1 MVLGL
6 ISPFMNGRIIR
17 VANHTLKRGR
27 IDMSKFDEI
36 SELAI
41 DNYGI
46 FTAAEAVK
54 MGVDLKDVHEWVH
67 SGRLEKVGRGVFRL
81 RNYPYSEY
89 CHYAEAVALVGDGA
103 WICGDS
109 VLAMHN
115 LVLVNPLYTF
125 VATTKRVRRTLP
137 EWIEVVKKSGD
148 EDKDDFNGIP
158 CQNLASVLI
167 EAKGRLMLER
177 LHQAIIEARGR
188 GLLAVPDNERIKKEF
203 HI

>member
-1 MVLGL
+1 
-6 ISPFMNGRIIR
+6 
-17 VANHTLKRGR
+17 
-27 IDMSKFDEI
+27 MSKFDEI

-46 FTAAEAVK
+46 VTAAQAVK
-54 MGVDLKDVHEWVH
+54 IGVALKDVHEWVQ

-115 LVLVNPLYTF
+115 LALVNPLRIC

-148 EDKDDFNGIP
+148 ADKDDFNGIP

-167 EAKGRLMLER
+167 EARGRLMLER
-177 LHQAIIEARGR
+177 LHQAITEARGR
-188 GLLAVPDNERIKKEF
+188 GLLSVPDNERIKKEF
-203 HI
+203 NV

>member
-1 MVLGL
+1 MVELSAL
-6 ISPFMNGRIIR
+6 
-17 VANHTLKRGR
+17 ANYPLNRDC

-46 FTAAEAVK
+46 VTAAQAVK
-54 MGVDLKDVHEWVH
+54 IGVALKDVHEWIH
-67 SGRLEKVGRGVFRL
+67 IGRLEKVGRGVFRL

-115 LVLVNPLYTF
+115 LAFVNPLRIC

-148 EDKDDFNGIP
+148 ADKDDFNGIP

-177 LHQAIIEARGR
+177 LHQAITEARGR
-188 GLLAVPDNERIKKEF
+188 GLLSVPDNERIKKEF
-203 HI
+203 NV

>member
-1 MVLGL
+1 MVEL
-6 ISPFMNGRIIR
+6 FAM
-17 VANHTLKRGR
+17 ANYTLKRGS

-41 DNYGI
+41 ENYGI
-46 FTAAEAVK
+46 VTAAEAVK
-54 MGVDLKDVHEWVH
+54 IGVALKDVYEWIH
-67 SGRLEKVGRGVFRL
+67 SGRLEKAGRGVFRL

-89 CHYAEAVALVGDGA
+89 CHYAEAVALVGKGA

-115 LVLVNPLYTF
+115 LALVNPLRIC
-125 VATTKRVRRTLP
+125 VATTRRVRRTLP

-188 GLLAVPDNERIKKEF
+188 GLLAIRDNERIKKAF
-203 HI
+203 GA

>member
-1 MVLGL
+1 
-6 ISPFMNGRIIR
+6 
-17 VANHTLKRGR
+17 
-27 IDMSKFDEI
+27 MSKFDEI

-46 FTAAEAVK
+46 VTAAEAVRI
-54 MGVDLKDVHEWVH
+54 GVALKDVHEWIH

-81 RNYPYSEY
+81 RNYPYNEY

-115 LVLVNPLYTF
+115 LALVNPLRTY

-137 EWIEVVKKSGD
+137 EWIEVVKKNGVA
-148 EDKDDFNGIP
+148 DKDDFNGIP

-167 EAKGRLMLER
+167 EARGHLMLER
-177 LHQAIIEARGR
+177 LHQAITEARGR
-188 GLLAVPDNERIKKEF
+188 GLLSVPDNERIKKEF
-203 HI
+203 NV

>member
-1 MVLGL
+1 
-6 ISPFMNGRIIR
+6 
-17 VANHTLKRGR
+17 
-27 IDMSKFDEI
+27 MSKFDEI
-36 SELAI
+36 TELAI

-46 FTAAEAVK
+46 VTAAQAVK
-54 MGVDLKDVHEWVH
+54 LGVALKDVHEWVH
-67 SGRLEKVGRGVFRL
+67 CGRLEKVGRGVFRL

-103 WICGDS
+103 WIYGDS

-115 LVLVNPLYTF
+115 LALVNPLCTC

-148 EDKDDFNGIP
+148 KDKDDFNGIP

-167 EAKGRLMLER
+167 EAKGHLMLER
-177 LHQAIIEARGR
+177 LHQAITEARGR
-188 GLLAVPDNERIKKEF
+188 GLLSVPDNERVKMEF
-203 HI
+203 NI

>member
-1 MVLGL
+1 MVKLPAL
-6 ISPFMNGRIIR
+6 SNYTLNGEC
-17 VANHTLKRGR
+17 V
-27 IDMSKFDEI
+27 DVSKFDEI
-36 SELAI
+36 AELAI

-46 FTAAEAVK
+46 VTAAEAVK
-54 MGVDLKDVHEWVH
+54 LGVALKDVHEWVH

-81 RNYPYSEY
+81 RNYPYNEY

-115 LVLVNPLYTF
+115 LALVNPLRIC

-167 EAKGRLMLER
+167 EVKGRLMLER
-177 LHQAIIEARGR
+177 LHQAIAEARGR
-188 GLLAVPDNERIKKEF
+188 GLLSVPDNERVKKEF
-203 HI
+203 NV